1 MGAHHHIRPGGT
13 RIGDQTGTAG
23 ATLGRSATG
32 GNRAI
37 AAKGDGEG
45 RRKAAS
51 GYEGEKERSFRHGKP
66 N

>member
-13 RIGDQTGTAG
+13 RIGDQTGTVG
-23 ATLGRSATG
+23 ATLGRSANG
-32 GNRAI
+32 GNGAI
-37 AAKGDGEG
+37 AANGDGEG

-51 GYEGEKERSFRHGKP
+51 GYEGEEERSFRHGNP

>member
-1 MGAHHHIRPGGT
+1 MGAHHHIRLGGT
-13 RIGDQTGTAG
+13 RIGDQTGTVG

-32 GNRAI
+32 GNGAI
-37 AAKGDGEG
+37 VAKGDGEG

-51 GYEGEKERSFRHGKP
+51 GYEGEEERSFRHGNP